1 MKRMHKF
8 GCRNAEEIFSKMRR
22 IFCWGVFFCAVF
34 LRTANAAAAN
44 PPLPRVETPVLI
56 TGFGQSQDT
65 NSVNILCRRLQI
77 DYDYKL
83 DVPAGE
89 VDWSRYK
96 TIFAVLGCSSSVYC
110 CSFDADSTA
119 IVITR
124 DGKPSPTV
132 SGLSI
137 LDEAA
142 RCSEILA
149 EAKKRNV
156 KVIAM
161 HVGGEPRRLKN
172 SEPFLPFAGAADFM
186 IVRSDGNLDGYF
198 TTLCAEKS
206 VPLFTIEKTADL
218 KKIIPLMIQP

>member
-1 MKRMHKF
+1 
-8 GCRNAEEIFSKMRR
+8 MRR
-22 IFCWGVFFCAVF
+22 IFCWGVLFCAVF

-137 LDEAA
+137 IEG
-142 RCSEILA
+142 
-149 EAKKRNV
+149 KKTSCAIMV
-156 KVIAM
+156 
-161 HVGGEPRRLKN
+161 
-172 SEPFLPFAGAADFM
+172 SFA
-186 IVRSDGNLDGYF
+186 
-198 TTLCAEKS
+198 
-206 VPLFTIEKTADL
+206 
-218 KKIIPLMIQP
+218 

>member
-1 MKRMHKF
+1 M
-8 GCRNAEEIFSKMRR
+8 MRKILR
-22 IFCWGVFFCAVF
+22 WAVLFCTLF
-34 LRTANAAAAN
+34 LRTDSSAAVE

-65 NSVNILCRRLQI
+65 NSVNILCRRLRI
-77 DYDYKL
+77 NYDYKL
-83 DVPAGE
+83 DIPAGE

-110 CSFDADSTA
+110 CAFDADSTA

-149 EAKKRNV
+149 EAKKNNV

-172 SEPFLPFAGAADFM
+172 SEPFLPFAGDADFM

-198 TTLCAEKS
+198 TTLCAGKN

-218 KKIIPLMIQP
+218 KKIIPLMVQPR